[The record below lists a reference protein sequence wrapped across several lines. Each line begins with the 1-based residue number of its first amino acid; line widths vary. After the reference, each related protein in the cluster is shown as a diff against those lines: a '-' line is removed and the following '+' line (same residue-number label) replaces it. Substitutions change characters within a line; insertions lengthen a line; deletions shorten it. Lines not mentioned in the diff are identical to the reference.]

1 MGNYR
6 KKIIAMTIEEM
17 RKKKNECGYTYEQIA
32 RLADLPVGTVQK
44 VLGGITKSPRY
55 TTLQALQRVF
65 EGERQPAAEKF
76 TYDFGGGNSDI
87 SRQDCVR
94 EASFAYA
101 SDAHSY
107 TVEDYLALPEDRR
120 VELIDGVFYDM
131 AAPTHIHQMLATEI
145 WRCFSEYIR
154 KNHGDCRPLVA
165 PLDVQ
170 LDCDDRT
177 MVQPDVMILCD
188 PDKIR
193 HGRLYGAPDLAVEI
207 VSRSS
212 SVKDG
217 HLKRSKYERAG
228 VREYWLVYP
237 EQKKVVVYC
246 FEKDDIP
253 KIYGFTDAVPVGLYN
268 GACVVGFAEINE
280 YIGTWYERL

>member
-1 MGNYR
+1 
-6 KKIIAMTIEEM
+6 MTIEEM
-17 RKKKNECGYTYEQIA
+17 KKKKSERGYTYEQIA

-55 TTLQALQRVF
+55 ATLQALQRVF
-65 EGERQPAAEKF
+65 ESEPERDAFRYLFDKDDS
-76 TYDFGGGNSDI
+76 DFSE
-87 SRQDCVR
+87 QDCVR
-94 EASFAYA
+94 EPSFAYGLD
-101 SDAHSY
+101 SRSY

-131 AAPTHIHQMLATEI
+131 AAPTHIHQMLSTEI

-193 HGRLYGAPDLAVEI
+193 HGRLYGAPDLVVEI
-207 VSRSS
+207 ASRSS

-228 VREYWLVYP
+228 VREYWIVYP

-253 KIYGFTDAVPVGLYN
+253 KIYGFTDAVPVGIYN
-268 GACVVGFAEINE
+268 GACVVDFAEIND
-280 YIGTWYERL
+280 YIGIWYERL

>member
-1 MGNYR
+1 
-6 KKIIAMTIEEM
+6 MTIEEM
-17 RKKKNECGYTYEQIA
+17 RKKKSEYGYTYEQIA
-32 RLADLPVGTVQK
+32 KLADLPVGTVQK

-55 TTLQALQRVF
+55 ATLQALRRVF

-76 TYDFGGGNSDI
+76 VYDFDGSDSDI
-87 SRQDCVR
+87 FRRDSVH

-101 SDAHSY
+101 SDAQSY

-154 KNHGDCRPLVA
+154 KNHGGCRPLVA

-188 PDKIR
+188 PEKIR

-207 VSRSS
+207 VSQSS

-217 HLKRSKYERAG
+217 HLKRFKYERAG

-246 FEKDDIP
+246 FEKNDIP

-268 GACVVGFAEINE
+268 GACVVDFAEINE